1 MARDNVAATPAPATE
16 TTAPSAQAGRI
27 EMSAEQFSA
36 AITTAATAAVAA
48 ALAQIQGTHAAPPP
62 NRGPQHI
69 EDFPGQYASVM
80 REARNR
86 KVTDDPEPVACRG
99 EMGATFRAQI
109 NKAGIVVALLDYRE
123 PPESMKHEDDG
134 GHVPNGSPIY
144 EDEGA
149 KRLAVH
155 FKQWR
160 YETYWQTDLRM
171 FVGKKISTRAH
182 LIVRTEPAPSAREVM
197 DRVVPVD
204 AAAAE

>member
-1 MARDNVAATPAPATE
+1 MARDQAAA
-16 TTAPSAQAGRI
+16 TTAPAEAPSSGRI
-27 EMSAEQFSA
+27 EMTAEQFNA
-36 AITTAATAAVAA
+36 AITAAATAAAAA
-48 ALAQIQGTHAAPPP
+48 ALAQVGASQAPAPPP

-86 KVTDDPEPVACRG
+86 KVTDDPEPVPCRG
-99 EMGATFRAQI
+99 EMGATFRAQV
-109 NKAGIVVALLDYRE
+109 NKQGVVVALLDYRE
-123 PPESMKHEDDG
+123 PPESMKHEDEG

-160 YETYWQTDLRM
+160 YETYWQADLRM
-171 FVGKKISTRAH
+171 FVGKKLSTRAH
-182 LIVRTEPAPSAREVM
+182 LIVKPETPAVSARDVM
-197 DRVVPVD
+197 GKVVPE